1 MPGSGGYKHAHP
13 DGAADDG
20 DRNEAED
27 DAKKGQGRMG
37 A

>member
-20 DRNEAED
+20 DGNEAND
-27 DAKKGQGRMG
+27 DRYKGQERMG

>member
-20 DRNEAED
+20 DGNEANDGTAE
-27 DAKKGQGRMG
+27 GLGRMG